1 MTADT
6 AETLAAPDDVA
17 VVAEPALLG
26 LMDAT
31 FRIALPAPGSER
43 TFRLALLGVV
53 LVYTALL
60 SLFLLTSA
68 GAPPE
73 PRGQV
78 EGPPSIDVEIVEEPS
93 PEATTKRSQSGV
105 DAPVQPSPAEMPAP
119 PPPPPSPE
127 VAAAPPPTPPAPPKP
142 AETQPAP
149 PPPVEAPPVEKV
161 EKPAETAALPPPP
174 SDEPALEPMPEP
186 AKEPVPEPP
195 KPEPQAQPKKPE
207 LAKPKSQA
215 DPSLE
220 GFDLSMDKYAAAVDA
235 EIERRKRERHAKAQQ
250 PQQPIR
256 PDMSLSGG
264 SMRVRGAAK
273 SGKTDEYS
281 RSVIAALIKTKPKP
295 FAIRGSVMVSFE
307 IGPGGALKYVKLVDS
322 SGNTAMDDVALSA
335 IRRAI
340 FMPPPPTATPSD
352 LTYIIHYVFD

>member
-1 MTADT
+1 
-6 AETLAAPDDVA
+6 
-17 VVAEPALLG
+17 
-26 LMDAT
+26 
-31 FRIALPAPGSER
+31 
-43 TFRLALLGVV
+43 
-53 LVYTALL
+53 
-60 SLFLLTSA
+60 
-68 GAPPE
+68 
-73 PRGQV
+73 
-78 EGPPSIDVEIVEEPS
+78 
-93 PEATTKRSQSGV
+93 
-105 DAPVQPSPAEMPAP
+105 
-119 PPPPPSPE
+119 
-127 VAAAPPPTPPAPPKP
+127 
-142 AETQPAP
+142 
-149 PPPVEAPPVEKV
+149 
-161 EKPAETAALPPPP
+161 
-174 SDEPALEPMPEP
+174 MPEP
-186 AKEPVPEPP
+186 AKEPVPEP
-195 KPEPQAQPKKPE
+195 PEPQAQPKKPE

-281 RSVIAALIKTKPKP
+281 RSVIAALINAKRKP

-307 IGPGGALKYVKLVDS
+307 IGPGRCAPKYVKLVDS

>member
-1 MTADT
+1 M
-6 AETLAAPDDVA
+6 L
-17 VVAEPALLG
+17 
-26 LMDAT
+26 
-31 FRIALPAPGSER
+31 
-43 TFRLALLGVV
+43 
-53 LVYTALL
+53 
-60 SLFLLTSA
+60 
-68 GAPPE
+68 
-73 PRGQV
+73 
-78 EGPPSIDVEIVEEPS
+78 
-93 PEATTKRSQSGV
+93 
-105 DAPVQPSPAEMPAP
+105 
-119 PPPPPSPE
+119 
-127 VAAAPPPTPPAPPKP
+127 
-142 AETQPAP
+142 
-149 PPPVEAPPVEKV
+149 
-161 EKPAETAALPPPP
+161 
-174 SDEPALEPMPEP
+174 EP

-195 KPEPQAQPKKPE
+195 KPQPQPEPEPTKHEPAKPE

-235 EIERRKRERHAKAQQ
+235 EIERRKRERRAKAQQ

-335 IRRAI
+335 IKRAI